1 MSNLPSNPVMHFD
14 KIYPCNR
21 KVQED
26 GSIVYDWGCPDK
38 PIEFKRIGNLYT
50 PRNPLKDF

>member
-1 MSNLPSNPVMHFD
+1 MHFD